1 MKIKHVLFSMILAS
15 ASVIASAQ
23 SPFDGTWAMNQS
35 KSQLAGDTM
44 TFASASD
51 GMLKYTDSV
60 QSYTFKPD
68 GTEFKTPLGRERT
81 FKMVNPTTYETTTK
95 MNGAVIGSS
104 TWKLSIQDRR
114 LTIDFKEIKANGE
127 TSHDTAVYERIAG
140 NSGAGLVGKWKS
152 KQVQI
157 GSPDTLTIASS
168 GADNVTFSI
177 ASQKITC
184 NGKWDG
190 NEYPITGPN
199 VPSGLTLTF
208 HKEGSKAFTAVQKL
222 NGKEIQIEEYKIS
235 ADGKVLNTK
244 GHDAQG
250 KEPYSI
256 VWERK
261 AEVASLAIRSP
272 RTTGGFFVFRRV
284 AGGPP

>member
-44 TFASASD
+44 TFASAGD

-60 QSYTFKPD
+60 QSYTFKTD

-95 MNGAVIGSS
+95 MNGTLMSSS
-104 TWKLSIQDRR
+104 TWKLTIHDRS
-114 LTIDFKEIKANGE
+114 LTIDHKEIKANGD
-127 TSHDTAVYERIAG
+127 TSHDTTNYERIAG
-140 NSGAGLVGKWKS
+140 PSGGGLVGTWKS
-152 KQVQI
+152 KHVLL
-157 GSPDTLTIASS
+157 GSPDILTIASS
-168 GADNVTFSI
+168 GADNITFSI

-190 NEYPITGPN
+190 NDYPITGPN
-199 VPSGLTLTF
+199 VPAGMTLTF
-208 HKEGSKAFTAVQKL
+208 HKEGSKAFTVVEKL

-235 ADGKVLNTK
+235 ADGKVLTTK
-244 GHDAQG
+244 GTDAKG

-256 VWERK
+256 VWEK
-261 AEVASLAIRSP
+261 K
-272 RTTGGFFVFRRV
+272 G
-284 AGGPP
+284 